1 MKMEEIVSDL
11 RRDLALEGS
20 HLYDY
25 RHINVTK
32 YDQ

>member
-1 MKMEEIVSDL
+1 MKMEEIVQQ
-11 RRDLALEGS
+11 DLALEGS

-32 YDQ
+32 CDK